1 MLTSQVEAYKL
12 EFKQKPNLADLV
24 SEGFVKDSTLVC
36 PDGTELDVV
45 AGVIGVKA
53 D

>member
-12 EFKQKPNLADLV
+12 EFKKKPELADLV
-24 SEGFVKDSTLVC
+24 TEGFVKDSNLVC
-36 PDGTELDVV
+36 PDGTELDIV
-45 AGVIGVKA
+45 AGVIGVKE